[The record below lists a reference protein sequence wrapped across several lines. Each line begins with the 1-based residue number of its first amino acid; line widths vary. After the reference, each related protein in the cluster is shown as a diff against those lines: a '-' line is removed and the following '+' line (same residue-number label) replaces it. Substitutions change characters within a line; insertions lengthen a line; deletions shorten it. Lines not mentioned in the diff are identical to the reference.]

1 MPRNVE
7 IKARV
12 EDLEAVKQRIL
23 ALKSNVAYD
32 VCPDSITMK
41 QKDLFFN
48 LPAGKCGKLKL
59 RQMGLFHELIYY
71 DREESTGP
79 MLSSYNKCQVNEDME
94 KILTNAL
101 GTWGVVN
108 KERSLIMVGQTR
120 VHFDRV
126 YGLGDFVELEVVLD
140 DSQTVEDGQSIAKD
154 LMSHMEVEEKDLISV
169 SYVNMLLQNKS

>member
-23 ALKSNVAYD
+23 ALRSNAAYD
-32 VCPDSITMK
+32 VCPEPTVMR
-41 QKDLFFN
+41 QKDSFFN

-59 RQMGLFHELIYY
+59 RQMGLYNELIYY

-79 MLSSYNKCQVNEDME
+79 KLSSYNKCQVNEDVE
-94 KILTNAL
+94 KVLTNAL

-126 YGLGDFVELEVVLD
+126 DGLGDFVELEVVLN
-140 DSQTVEDGQSIAKD
+140 DSQTVEDGQSIAED
-154 LMSHMEVEEKDLISV
+154 LMSHMGVEEKDLISV
-169 SYVNMLLQNKS
+169 AYVNMLVQNKS